1 MTSERIGVEI
11 LKLMIQMAWA
21 DHEVVPE
28 EADFILSLAEQVGA
42 SEFDKELFRQC
53 LRDEAQL
60 PAPDFG
66 LLRQHKDAAIEA
78 AQRLIAIDGRIAED
92 EQATLV
98 SLRQLLSPGD
108 N

>member
-1 MTSERIGVEI
+1 VTDERVNVEI
-11 LKLMIQMAWA
+11 LKLLVQIAWA

-28 EADFILSLAEQVGA
+28 ETDFILDLAEQANA

-66 LLRQHKDAAIEA
+66 LLRQYKQEALAAAE
-78 AQRLIAIDGRIAED
+78 RLIAIDRRIADD
-92 EQATLV
+92 EKATLAQV
-98 SLRQLLSPGD
+98 RELLEA
-108 N
+108 